1 MCPACSP
8 EVVREPQRDG
18 IVSGFVAAAVSAE
31 HQCCPSIGR
40 AATNPDT
47 IHVVNFYIRII
58 VTLINATPRARED
71 SCAVM
76 RDSFLRVIPVLC
88 HLYFRRAGA
97 MPRVVK
103 LDDPVVLAMRQTNSE
118 RD

>member
-8 EVVREPQRDG
+8 EVVRESQRDG

-31 HQCCPSIGR
+31 NQCCPSIGR
-40 AATNPDT
+40 AAATNPDT

-58 VTLINATPRARED
+58 VTLIDATPRAREG

-76 RDSFLRVIPVLC
+76 RDS
-88 HLYFRRAGA
+88 
-97 MPRVVK
+97 
-103 LDDPVVLAMRQTNSE
+103 
-118 RD
+118 